1 MIEPVAVGTMRQGC
15 ASRAGG
21 VRYAGG
27 RSISDMDS
35 ELAMAA
41 QFVTDARRIVSR
53 RHARSVKLKIL
64 GRATR
69 DQELTLEAFDSAL
82 ALLEICTQELVDSAR
97 RLGATHRKLS

>member
-1 MIEPVAVGTMRQGC
+1 
-15 ASRAGG
+15 
-21 VRYAGG
+21 
-27 RSISDMDS
+27 MDS
-35 ELAMAA
+35 ELAKAA
-41 QFVTDARRIVSR
+41 QFVTKARRIVSR

-69 DQELTLEAFDSAL
+69 DQELTLEAFDSTL